1 MIRSVRIPLFAIGLA
16 TLLIGPAYSAGALLS
31 TPSKGD
37 YVYETHMPSAGAAVD
52 KAMAFCRGRYGGGCS
67 VLKTWSSGCIAV
79 VHATGSNHSGWAVSG
94 NPDESESMA
103 MANCT
108 KYGQPCVVQVNKCD

>member
-1 MIRSVRIPLFAIGLA
+1 MIRNVATPLFAIGLA
-16 TLLIGPAYSAGALLS
+16 TLLVGPAYSAGAILA
-31 TPSKGD
+31 TPSMGN

-67 VLKTWSSGCIAV
+67 VLKTWTSGCIAV

-94 NPDESESMA
+94 NPDESESLA
-103 MANCT
+103 MAKCT
-108 KYGQPCVVQVNKCD
+108 RYGQPCVVQVSKCD

>member
-1 MIRSVRIPLFAIGLA
+1 MIRSVKISLFAVGLA
-16 TLLIGPAYSAGALLS
+16 IQFAGPAYSAGALLT
-31 TPSKGD
+31 TPSMGN

-94 NPDESESMA
+94 NLDESVSSA

-108 KYGQPCVVQVNKCD
+108 KYGQPCVVQVSKCD